1 MEIVLV
7 GAVTIIV
14 FVLFCTALGVRAHRN
29 QKRPPIHTC
38 QQNHD
43 CRCQEHAIEKRRSQ
57 CKKE

>member
-1 MEIVLV
+1 MEIFMI

-14 FVLFCTALGVRAHRN
+14 FVLLCAVLGVREHRN

-43 CRCQEHAIEKRRSQ
+43 CRCQGHAIERRHSQ